1 MKNLLLDAGSAC
13 LTLCAAS
20 AEATETLVL
29 KDLRANVEI
38 VPEDRADMTVV
49 VETNGSSDPTPVVNT
64 AGDSVTVEGNIPTAL
79 QGYRVSLNLDR
90 RMDVAEMKRRLHLAR
105 VHRPDLM
112 RIVVHAPLKFKV
124 KSNA

>member
-64 AGDSVTVEGNIPTAL
+64 AGDSVTISRALTAAPPGGL
-79 QGYRVSLNLDR
+79 
-90 RMDVAEMKRRLHLAR
+90 
-105 VHRPDLM
+105 RPLPSPS
-112 RIVVHAPLKFKV
+112 A
-124 KSNA
+124 